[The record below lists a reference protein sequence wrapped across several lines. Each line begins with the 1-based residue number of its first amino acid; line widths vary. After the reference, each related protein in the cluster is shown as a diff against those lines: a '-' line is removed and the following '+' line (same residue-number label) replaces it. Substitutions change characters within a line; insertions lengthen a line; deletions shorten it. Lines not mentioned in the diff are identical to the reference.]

1 MSDRLDHSERVYADL
16 FGPRDTS
23 AVDNDPEFG
32 RILRTYIFGDL
43 FALGEL
49 DYRTRELITVTTL
62 ATLQSLAQLR
72 GHLNAALT
80 IGVEAVE
87 LREAIY
93 QLAPFMGFPRTL
105 NAIAVL
111 NEVLSSRGVDLP
123 LPDQGT
129 TTDDDRHERGSDI
142 QQSLYGNRMADSL
155 ASLPE
160 PFAQVVPRL
169 LTDWGFGDFAT
180 RGGLDTATREL
191 LILCALAALNLE
203 PQVRSHVAGA
213 IAAGNSPETVLAA
226 LVHLSGY
233 AGFPLAVNAIRI
245 VAERLSAEQ

>member
-16 FGPRDTS
+16 FGPRDTN

-213 IAAGNSPETVLAA
+213 LAAGNSPETVLAA

>member
-180 RGGLDTATREL
+180 RGGLDTGTREL

-213 IAAGNSPETVLAA
+213 LAAGNSPETVLAA

>member
-213 IAAGNSPETVLAA
+213 LAAGNSPETVLAA

>member
-62 ATLQSLAQLR
+62 ATLQSLPQLR

-213 IAAGNSPETVLAA
+213 LAAGNSPETVLAA

>member
-16 FGPRDTS
+16 FGPRDTN

-49 DYRTRELITVTTL
+49 DHRTRELITVTIL
-62 ATLQSLAQLR
+62 ATLQSLPQLR
-72 GHLNAALT
+72 AHVNAALNV
-80 IGVEAVE
+80 GVEPVE
-87 LREAIY
+87 LREVIY
-93 QLAPFMGFPRTL
+93 QLAPFLGFPRTL

-111 NEVLSSRGVDLP
+111 NEVLTAREVDLP

-155 ASLPE
+155 A
-160 PFAQVVPRL
+160 
-169 LTDWGFGDFAT
+169 
-180 RGGLDTATREL
+180 
-191 LILCALAALNLE
+191 
-203 PQVRSHVAGA
+203 A
-213 IAAGNSPETVLAA
+213 IT
-226 LVHLSGY
+226 H
-233 AGFPLAVNAIRI
+233 R
-245 VAERLSAEQ
+245 